1 MITASKSA
9 MDFKFECKGSNGAT
23 MSSYSRLL
31 EPSIMDS
38 GYARGLK
45 AGSFNYL
52 EKGEIDYAE
61 VITYSYGN
69 GTAKGNSSYF
79 HDMNLDFKG
88 VKGISEFYGKE
99 YFKNNRAVSA
109 WKKIRYEDINKA
121 YRNLG
126 KSNMAKEIHVRSS
139 LSMDTTPGMAYDL
152 KYNATVKRGVVE
164 TWDASGWS
172 NRTGARRI
180 DWEHNALMH
189 GDISVTNNLRELVP
203 QEAHAGA
210 ADWLPCCYSGT
221 QPTIEQLDA
230 PWPTTAVIK
239 TLEANTKLPQ
249 QNCTQQCSPN
259 GTCTRKCENITCTP
273 GECQGYDCIY
283 TYDQGGQ
290 QRGLGAYNATTTG
303 LRIVQE
309 YLVDAD
315 NSQVIYSIDISNSG
329 DIKIRGISV
338 DDTLPANMLYL
349 SSSFTYSEDGTL
361 AEPRKLNNSDG
372 TTTLT
377 WSIGDLNSGDLKAI
391 RLVAKYVEPGGVFAS
406 NKVRASGSA
415 LGTIVE
421 TTSGPATKVLDLP
434 GGGVG

>member
-1 MITASKSA
+1 
-9 MDFKFECKGSNGAT
+9 

-38 GYARGLK
+38 GYTRGLK

-61 VITYSYGN
+61 IITYSSGN

-79 HDMNLDFKG
+79 HDMNLDFRG

-109 WKKIRYEDINKA
+109 WKKIRYEDINEK
-121 YRNLG
+121 YTGLG
-126 KSNMAKEIHVRSS
+126 KSNMAREIHVRSS
-139 LSMDTTPGMAYDL
+139 LIMDTTPGMAYDL
-152 KYNATVKRGVVE
+152 KYNATIVKGVIE

-180 DWEHNALMH
+180 TWEHNALMH

-203 QEAHAGA
+203 QEAHGGA
-210 ADWLPCCYSGT
+210 EDWLPCCYSGT
-221 QPTIEQLDA
+221 QPTIEQLDV
-230 PWPTTAVIK
+230 PWPTTAVIN

-259 GTCTRKCENITCTP
+259 GTCTRKCENIKCTP
-273 GECQGYDCIY
+273 GDCQGYDCIY

-290 QRGLGAYNATTTG
+290 RGIGAYNANTTG
-303 LRIVQE
+303 MSIVQE
-309 YLVDAD
+309 YLMDTA
-315 NSQVIYSIDISNSG
+315 NSQVIYSINISNSG
-329 DIKIRGISV
+329 DIKIRAISV
-338 DDTLPANMLYL
+338 DDILPANMYYL
-349 SSSFTYSEDGTL
+349 GSSFTYSVDGTL

-377 WSIGDLNSGDLKAI
+377 WPIEELNSGDFKSI
-391 RLVAKYVEPGGVFAS
+391 RLVAKYVEPGGVFTA

-421 TTSGPATKVLDLP
+421 TTSGPATRALDLP